1 MTLRSMINSAALR
14 TWSKKVVEYN
24 RVAIP
29 STYFFINDMP
39 HF

>member
-14 TWSKKVVEYN
+14 TCGLKKYN